1 MKLFNSKII
10 NIFCGLALVFGLDAC
25 GVGFV
30 TPMHTGYAHKTVH
43 FNTKSSEFVDK
54 ITHVAETMQYT
65 SGDNNSENF
74 LVFQKT
80 PMGPKTVFLADI
92 KMSKLVVRI
101 AGDTAR
107 FTMSVSENMG
117 ADTQKEAN
125 TELNDFLAALKSS
138 N

>member
-1 MKLFNSKII
+1 M
-10 NIFCGLALVFGLDAC
+10 
-25 GVGFV
+25 
-30 TPMHTGYAHKTVH
+30 
-43 FNTKSSEFVDK
+43 
-54 ITHVAETMQYT
+54 
-65 SGDNNSENF
+65 
-74 LVFQKT
+74 
-80 PMGPKTVFLADI
+80 

>member
-1 MKLFNSKII
+1 
-10 NIFCGLALVFGLDAC
+10 
-25 GVGFV
+25 
-30 TPMHTGYAHKTVH
+30 
-43 FNTKSSEFVDK
+43 
-54 ITHVAETMQYT
+54 MQYT

-80 PMGPKTVFLADI
+80 PMGPKTVFLADM